1 MGYYGVD
8 MGHCLNG
15 ADTGAY
21 GVIAETEVTRGVGN
35 ALINEL
41 RSRGHNV
48 IDCTVDNA
56 SSVINSLSTRVNKA
70 NGWSLDLFI
79 SIHANAG
86 GGTGTET
93 YICSRGNYS
102 SNETYNKNKEIA
114 QRVNDSIC
122 NNLGYA
128 NRGVKEDEFYVLTA
142 SNSLSILVE
151 TFFVDNAEDVKKADY
166 KKIAKAIADGI
177 LGETVSTPVTPQAK
191 PQSTGDTEVRR
202 YSESGICTI
211 TDNEGIYFRDKP
223 STDNGQV
230 IDIYR
235 CNEFVYYD
243 LVVITTKYVW
253 ISWISATT
261 GERRYMPIT
270 DRITGE
276 KWAICE

>member
-8 MGHCLNG
+8 FGHCLSG

-21 GVIAETEVTRGVGN
+21 GVVAETEVTRGVGN

-41 RSRGHNV
+41 RARGHNV
-48 IDCTVDNA
+48 INCTVDNA
-56 SSVINSLSTRVNKA
+56 SSVLNSLSARVNKA
-70 NGWSLDLFI
+70 NGWTLDLFI

-93 YICSRGNYS
+93 YVCSRGNYS
-102 SNETYNKNKEIA
+102 TNETYNKNKEIA
-114 QRVNDSIC
+114 KRVNDSIC

-166 KKIAKAIADGI
+166 NKIAKAIADGI
-177 LGETVSTPVTPQAK
+177 LGETVTPVK
-191 PQSTGDTEVRR
+191 PPVTENTGDTEVRR
-202 YSESGICTI
+202 YAESGICTI
-211 TDNEGIYFRDKP
+211 TDKEGIYFRNKP
-223 STDNGQV
+223 SVDDGQV
-230 IDIYR
+230 IDIY
-235 CNEFVYYD
+235 NYGESVYYD
-243 LVVITTKYVW
+243 LVVISKKYVW
-253 ISWISATT
+253 ISWVSATT

-270 DRITGE
+270 ERATGQQ
-276 KWAICE
+276 WAICE